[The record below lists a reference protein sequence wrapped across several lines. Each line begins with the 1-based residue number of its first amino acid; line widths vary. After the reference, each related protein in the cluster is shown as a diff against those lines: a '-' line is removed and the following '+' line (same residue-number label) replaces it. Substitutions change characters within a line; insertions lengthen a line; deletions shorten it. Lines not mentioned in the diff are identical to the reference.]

1 MERTLLLVD
10 DDEAIGTALNR
21 LLRQEG
27 YKILCAHSGQ
37 EGLEMLARN
46 EVHVIV
52 SDQRMPGMTG
62 VEFLSRAK
70 ELFPNTVR
78 IILSGFADS
87 DALENAVGAA
97 PLLRKPFRPIELAA
111 AVRSVLDGCGLS
123 AAR

>member
-10 DDEAIGTALNR
+10 DEEAIGTALNR

-27 YKILCAHSGQ
+27 YKVLCANSGQ

-46 EVHVIV
+46 DVQVIV

-70 ELFPNTVR
+70 ELFPNTVF
-78 IILSGFADS
+78 LSFSGY
-87 DALENAVGAA
+87 
-97 PLLRKPFRPIELAA
+97 I
-111 AVRSVLDGCGLS
+111 
-123 AAR
+123 AR